1 MELEGGEQI
10 TSDDKVLIT
19 SNVTLYAHW
28 RKLKAIPAETFTFT
42 KQSYFFDSFIQRIAD
57 YSFNLPGGEDLNEGE
72 TFSEDSFTIKY
83 KSQSKDEYEDN
94 LPSDIGV
101 YDVVITRPADQYYL
115 EVWTFIWERFNN

>member
-42 KQSYFFDSFIQRIAD
+42 K
-57 YSFNLPGGEDLNEGE
+57 
-72 TFSEDSFTIKY
+72 
-83 KSQSKDEYEDN
+83 
-94 LPSDIGV
+94 
-101 YDVVITRPADQYYL
+101 
-115 EVWTFIWERFNN
+115 